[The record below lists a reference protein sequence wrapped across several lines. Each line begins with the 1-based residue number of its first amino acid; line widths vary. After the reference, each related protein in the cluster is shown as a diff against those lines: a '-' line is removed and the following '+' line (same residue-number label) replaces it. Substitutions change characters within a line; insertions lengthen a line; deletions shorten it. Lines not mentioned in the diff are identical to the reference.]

1 MRNIQL
7 TISAVLAFFAA
18 ALVIRATGVD
28 PSMADPAA
36 IPETM
41 PTPYSAAH
49 AQAQSRPGSAEEQP
63 PTF

>member
-1 MRNIQL
+1 MKNIQL
-7 TISAVLAFFAA
+7 TISTVLAVFAVA
-18 ALVIRATGVD
+18 MVIRAVGVD

-49 AQAQSRPGSAEEQP
+49 AEVQSRPGGAEELP